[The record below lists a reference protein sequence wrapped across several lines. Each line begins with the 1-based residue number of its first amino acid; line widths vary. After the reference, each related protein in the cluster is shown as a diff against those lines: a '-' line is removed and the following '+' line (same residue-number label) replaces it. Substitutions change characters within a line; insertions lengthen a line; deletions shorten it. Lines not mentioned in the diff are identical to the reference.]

1 MTGRF
6 GVIDVG
12 TNTVRLLAVSV
23 EDAGIDIL
31 DEFGEVT
38 RLGGALHTTGRI
50 APEDAER
57 TLACLRTAVTRA
69 RGVGVATLDIVGTEV
84 FRRAANGTEVAAR
97 FSRELGHTVRV
108 ISGDEEAEASY
119 LGAVGWGQA
128 DPEPGPA
135 VVIDVGGGSS
145 EVILGE
151 GAALLVARSL
161 PIGALTLTEEFLAA
175 DPPGPEAVR
184 RARAALAERL
194 EPLRP
199 VEAGLAARTSRRGP
213 GSQGRP
219 AVAPADVRVLAVGG
233 SACAAAAW
241 LHGVVPYAA
250 SEVQGRWI
258 SREALQGTIEEW
270 SRMPLADRQARGRM
284 SEGRARVLPGG
295 ALLLD
300 ALLERLR
307 LAGCRASTF
316 GLRHG
321 ILLQRLLAL

>member
-1 MTGRF
+1 VTGRF
-6 GVIDVG
+6 GVVDVG

-23 EDAGIDIL
+23 ADDGIDIL

-38 RLGGALHTTGRI
+38 RLGGALHATGRI

-57 TLACLRTAVTRA
+57 TLACLRTAVARA
-69 RGVGVATLDIVGTEV
+69 RRAGVTAIDIVGTEV
-84 FRRAANGTEVAAR
+84 FRRAANGAEVAAHFR
-97 FSRELGHTVRV
+97 DELGHTVRV

-175 DPPGPEAVR
+175 DPPGPEGVR
-184 RARAALAERL
+184 RARAALPARL
-194 EPLRP
+194 EPLGP
-199 VEAGLAARTSRRGP
+199 IAGALAARTSRRGS
-213 GSQGRP
+213 GSGRRP
-219 AVAPADVRVLAVGG
+219 PRGAVDVRVLAVGG
-233 SACAAAAW
+233 SACAVAAW
-241 LHGVVPYAA
+241 LHAVVPYAA

-258 SREALQGTIEEW
+258 GREALQGTIDEW
-270 SRMPLADRQARGRM
+270 SRMSLADRQARGRM

-300 ALLERLR
+300 ALLERLG